1 MAVTKGGIVGLLEAW
16 ARPAAGAV
24 VGAMLFFVA
33 SQVMS
38 RAGGTCVILC
48 NPLVAV
54 PYGALLGVLASGG
67 PMKAG
72 RAAEADDTP
81 TST

>member
-1 MAVTKGGIVGLLEAW
+1 MAATEGIIAGLLKAW

-24 VGAMLFFVA
+24 VGAVVFFIA

-38 RAGGTCVILC
+38 RAGGTCIILC

-54 PYGALLGVLASGG
+54 PYGALLGVFASGG
-67 PMKAG
+67 PMKAD
-72 RAAEADDTP
+72 ADGTP
-81 TST
+81 GGPST

>member
-1 MAVTKGGIVGLLEAW
+1 MGPIEGRVAGLLQQW

-24 VGAMLFFVA
+24 VGAVLFFIA

-38 RAGGTCVILC
+38 RAGGTCIILC

-54 PYGALLGVLASGG
+54 PYGALLGVFASGG
-67 PMKAG
+67 PMKAD
-72 RAAEADDTP
+72 ADDTP
-81 TST
+81 DGPPT